1 MSRSRQK
8 LAQRRARTARVRA
21 AMHPSF
27 TGTVF
32 DVWRRARA
40 IFLQFFDRHDTSII
54 ALAERDYVF
63 RAEHRKMSDWV
74 HHLEVLV
81 RWLIL
86 TAALAIRI
94 TLKPRDPKPRKAK
107 RRLHI
112 IWDNKPSTWVRL
124 SFSIFPRTT
133 RSTRTRSA
141 SAKPQ
146 SRFARTLPLA
156 RRLEALR
163 RILVAPEASARRAA
177 FHLARLK
184 TANRTSNQPRA
195 LVMNGAP
202 PRKRAISRGQMAAE
216 SALEKL
222 MPLCEDR
229 MDTWNRAPEPG

>member
-32 DVWRRARA
+32 NVWRRARE
-40 IFLQFFDRHDTSII
+40 IFLQFFDRHDTSIV

-94 TLKPRDPKPRKAK
+94 KLKPRTPKPHKAK

-124 SFSIFPRTT
+124 SFSVFPRTT

-141 SAKPQ
+141 ASQPQ

-156 RRLEALR
+156 RRLETLR
-163 RILVAPEASARRAA
+163 RILIAPEASARRAA
-177 FHLARLK
+177 FHLARINA
-184 TANRTSNQPRA
+184 ANRQSNQPRG
-195 LVMNGAP
+195 LVTDAET
-202 PRKRAISRGQMAAE
+202 PRQRAISRGRQAIE

-222 MPLCEDR
+222 VPLCEDR